1 MSVRE
6 SIVCAL
12 ARVWRICVRAHLID
26 RDDLHVRTN
35 HVRRVHGYVVTNL
48 ELTFPVLV
56 REFGPI
62 LTIRYVLV
70 GGVVIARLL
79 WGGVF
84 LHPLLGRHDVTE
96 SHLECFALL

>member
-6 SIVCAL
+6 SSVCAL

-35 HVRRVHGYVVTNL
+35 HVLRVHGDVVTNL

-62 LTIRYVLV
+62 LTILFVRV
-70 GGVVIARLL
+70 GGVVVARSSG
-79 WGGVF
+79 GGVF
-84 LHPLLGRHDVTE
+84 LQPLLGRHDVTE